1 MAQRDEQIKVG
12 ALVVVA
18 VVLFLTALVFVGGV
32 NLFRK
37 RRVTYT
43 SHFRFAG
50 GLESG
55 SFVRFGGLKVGT
67 VRSAEIDPQDT
78 TRVLVTF
85 QVNEGTPVRTNSQAR
100 ISTLGFLGENYVEI
114 SPGTRDAERLPP
126 GSEILS
132 LEIVQLAD
140 VFNNVNN
147 VTLNANKLINDLDEK
162 LLVIANNANQLITNA
177 NAVVGPENRAHFDAA
192 LANVDGMLAETR
204 PRFKTT
210 LASIDTASAK
220 IGPTVDSAHVTIEN
234 ANKLVNNLNGLIEED
249 RQALHDALVRLN
261 VTLEDARQ
269 LMGHL
274 DDTLTVNRPNI
285 DEMLENFRVSSQNVK
300 QFTDTIK
307 QRPFSLIRVK
317 AQKEHVPPNG
327 K

>member
-1 MAQRDEQIKVG
+1 MAQREEQIKVG
-12 ALVVVA
+12 ALVTVA
-18 VVLFLTALVFVGGV
+18 AVLFLTALVFVGGV

-43 SHFRFAG
+43 AQFKFAG

-67 VRSAEIDPQDT
+67 VRRAEIDPEDS
-78 TRVLVTF
+78 TRVRITLL
-85 QVNEGTPVRTNSQAR
+85 VNEGTPIRTNSAAR

-114 SPGTRDAERLPP
+114 SPGTRDAERLKP
-126 GSEILS
+126 GSQIPS
-132 LEIVQLAD
+132 QEIVQLAD

-162 LLVIANNANQLITNA
+162 VLVIANNANQLISNV
-177 NAVVGPENRAHFDAA
+177 NQVVGPENRAHLTAS

-204 PRFKTT
+204 PRLKTT
-210 LASIDTASAK
+210 LANIDTATAK
-220 IGPTVDSAHVTIEN
+220 IGPTVDSAHVSIDN
-234 ANKLVNNLNGLIEED
+234 ANKLITHADEMIQED
-249 RQALHDALVRLN
+249 RQALHDALLRLN
-261 VTLEDARQ
+261 TTLEQAHQ
-269 LMGHL
+269 LMGNL
-274 DDTLTVNRPNI
+274 DDTLNANRPNI
-285 DEMLENFRVSSQNVK
+285 DDMLENFRASSQNVK

-317 AQKEHVPPNG
+317 VPKEHVPPNG

>member
-1 MAQRDEQIKVG
+1 MAQKDEQIKVG

-37 RRVTYT
+37 RRVTFT

-50 GLESG
+50 GLEPG

-78 TRVLVTF
+78 TLVRVTLR
-85 QVNEGTPVRTNSQAR
+85 VNEGTPIRRNSQAR
-100 ISTLGFLGENYVEI
+100 ISTLGFLGENYLEI
-114 SPGTRDAERLPP
+114 SPGTRDADRLPP
-126 GSEILS
+126 GSEIPS

-162 LLVIANNANQLITNA
+162 VLVIANNANQLITNV

-204 PRFKTT
+204 PRLKTT

-234 ANKLVNNLNGLIEED
+234 ANQLITNANGMIQED
-249 RQALHDALVRLN
+249 RQALHDALVRLKS
-261 VTLEDARQ
+261 TLDDARL